1 MKIKNIK
8 TVLTKKIK
16 SWVRSIDPKE
26 VAVIAAIEKDT
37 IVSGGAITSMLMNE
51 KVNDYDIYFK
61 TVESARVVAEYYLN
75 EYKKIKSES
84 PRIRG
89 AFIKVEDGRVLV
101 HIPSVGITATKED
114 IEDSDNDNDN
124 DNDDNANQYDPEN
137 VEEIKTVLNKD
148 NEPVVETPLYK
159 PKFISSNAITLTDD
173 IQVVIRFT
181 GDITEIHRNY
191 DFTHCKCAFDYSNKN
206 MFIHDDALE
215 CMLNKE
221 LRYTTSRYPLCSI
234 MRIRKFIDRG
244 WHINAGQILKMAWDL
259 NKLDLKNINVLRDQ
273 LIGVDS
279 AYFRQLIYLIEN
291 KNKHKENKQ
300 DEIHT
305 QIDETYLM
313 DVINLIF

>member
-16 SWVRSIDPKE
+16 SWVRSIDPNE

-37 IVSGGAITSMLMNE
+37 LVSGGAITSMLMNE

-75 EYKKIKSES
+75 EYKKLKPES
-84 PRIRG
+84 PRIRD
-89 AFIKVEDGRVLV
+89 AYIKVEDGRVLV
-101 HIPSVGITATKED
+101 HIPSVGITDVPED
-114 IEDSDNDNDN
+114 KTEPESDNP
-124 DNDDNANQYDPEN
+124 DDNVNQYDPEN
-137 VEEIKTVLNKD
+137 VEEIEQVINKD

-181 GDITEIHRNY
+181 GDITEIHKNY

-259 NKLDLKNINVLRDQ
+259 NKLDLKNVHVLRDQ

-279 AYFRQLIYLIEN
+279 AYFGHLLYLIEKKQSETN
-291 KNKHKENKQ
+291 NKQ
-300 DEIHT
+300 VDSE
-305 QIDETYLM
+305 IDETYLM
-313 DVINLIF
+313 EVINLIF

>member
-61 TVESARVVAEYYLN
+61 TVESATVVAEYYLN

-89 AFIKVEDGRVLV
+89 AHIKVEDGRVLV
-101 HIPSVGITATKED
+101 YIPSAGVTATKED
-114 IEDSDNDNDN
+114 IEDSEIDNDV
-124 DNDDNANQYDPEN
+124 NQYDPEN

-148 NEPVVETPLYK
+148 NEPETEKPLYK

-181 GDITEIHRNY
+181 GDITEIHKNY

-259 NKLDLKNINVLRDQ
+259 NKLDLKNIHVLRDQ

-279 AYFRQLIYLIEN
+279 AYFGHLLYLIEKRKVEN
-291 KNKHKENKQ
+291 ENKQ
-300 DEIHT
+300 IESEM
-305 QIDETYLM
+305 DETYLM
-313 DVINLIF
+313 EVINLIF

>member
-61 TVESARVVAEYYLN
+61 TVESATVVAEYYLN
-75 EYKKIKSES
+75 EYKQIKSES
-84 PRIRG
+84 PRIRE
-89 AFIKVEDGRVLV
+89 AHIKVEDGRVLV
-101 HIPSVGITATKED
+101 HIPSVGVTATKED
-114 IEDSDNDNDN
+114 IEDSEIDNDV
-124 DNDDNANQYDPEN
+124 NQYDPEN

-148 NEPVVETPLYK
+148 NEPETEKPLYK

-181 GDITEIHRNY
+181 GDITEIHKNY

-259 NKLDLKNINVLRDQ
+259 NKLDLKNIHVLRDQ

-279 AYFRQLIYLIEN
+279 AYFGHLLYLIE
-291 KNKHKENKQ
+291 KKQ
-300 DEIHT
+300 SEKQNNSEDINS
-305 QIDETYLM
+305 QIDESYLM
-313 DVINLIF
+313 EVINLIF

>member
-61 TVESARVVAEYYLN
+61 TVESATVVAEYYLK
-75 EYKKIKSES
+75 EYKQIKPNS
-84 PRIRG
+84 PRIQE
-89 AFIKVEDGRVLV
+89 AYIKVEDGRVLV
-101 HIPSVGITATKED
+101 HIPSIGITEIPDDKTEP
-114 IEDSDNDNDN
+114 ESDNP
-124 DNDDNANQYDPEN
+124 DDNVNQYDPEN

-148 NEPVVETPLYK
+148 NEPETEKPLYK

-181 GDITEIHRNY
+181 GDITEIHKNY

-259 NKLDLKNINVLRDQ
+259 NKLDLKNIHVLRDQ

-279 AYFRQLIYLIEN
+279 AYFGHLLYLIE
-291 KNKHKENKQ
+291 KKQ
-300 DEIHT
+300 SEKQNNSEDINS
-305 QIDETYLM
+305 QIDESYLM

>member
-37 IVSGGAITSMLMNE
+37 IVSGGALISMFLND

-61 TVESARVVAEYYLN
+61 TVESATVVAEYYLK
-75 EYKKIKSES
+75 EYKKLKSES
-84 PRIRG
+84 PRIRE
-89 AFIKVEDGRVLV
+89 AHIKVEDGRVLV
-101 HIPSVGITATKED
+101 HIPSVGVTATKED
-114 IEDSDNDNDN
+114 IEDSEIDNDV
-124 DNDDNANQYDPEN
+124 NQYDPEN

-148 NEPVVETPLYK
+148 NEPETEKPLYK

-181 GDITEIHRNY
+181 GDITEIHKNY

-259 NKLDLKNINVLRDQ
+259 NKLDLKNIHVLRDQ

-279 AYFRQLIYLIEN
+279 AYFGHLLYLIE
-291 KNKHKENKQ
+291 KKQ
-300 DEIHT
+300 SEKQNNSEDINS
-305 QIDETYLM
+305 QIDESYLM

>member
-16 SWVRSIDPKE
+16 SWVRSIDPNE

-37 IVSGGAITSMLMNE
+37 LVSGGAITSMLMNE

-75 EYKKIKSES
+75 EYKKLKPES
-84 PRIRG
+84 PRIRD
-89 AFIKVEDGRVLV
+89 AYIKVEDGRVLV
-101 HIPSVGITATKED
+101 HIPSVGITVVPED
-114 IEDSDNDNDN
+114 KTEPESDNP
-124 DNDDNANQYDPEN
+124 DDNVNQYDPEN
-137 VEEIKTVLNKD
+137 VEEIEQVINKD

-181 GDITEIHRNY
+181 GDITEIHKNY

-259 NKLDLKNINVLRDQ
+259 NKLDLKNVHVLRDQ

-279 AYFRQLIYLIEN
+279 AYFGHLLYLIEKKQSETN
-291 KNKHKENKQ
+291 NKQ
-300 DEIHT
+300 VDSE
-305 QIDETYLM
+305 IDETYLM
-313 DVINLIF
+313 EVINLIF